1 MRKVIGIGETILD
14 IIFRDNQPTAA
25 VPGGSVFNGIVS
37 LSRTG
42 VPVCFIS
49 ETGNDRVGDLILRF
63 MRDNHIPTDHVNV
76 FPDGKSPVS
85 LAFLDEHSDAEYL
98 FYKNYPAQRL
108 DVAFPRLEEDDIVV
122 IGSYYAL
129 NPVLRDKVVELLEQ
143 ARQQK
148 AIVYYDPNFRSA
160 HKEEAIK
167 LAPTIIENLE
177 YADIVRGSQDDF
189 FYMYGLR
196 DAERIY
202 KEKIKF
208 YCPNFL
214 CTRGSGEVTLRTA
227 TLAKSYPALPLEA
240 VSTIGAGDNFN
251 AGIIFGLLT
260 QGVRHDDLDTTD
272 ETTWDIIV
280 RCGMEFAADV
290 CRSFS
295 NSVSPEFAATHRYK
309 AHE

>member
-49 ETGNDRVGDLILRF
+49 ETGNDRVGDIILRF

-85 LAFLDEHSDAEYL
+85 LAFLDEHSDAEYI

-295 NSVSPEFAATHRYK
+295 NSVSPEFAASHRYK